1 MKKLDYISS
10 GKENKINKSF
20 DATFYV
26 KATNKSTLSAEVLT
40 DCGNNRLDSLDIYF
54 YIQHNKV
61 DIIIASLSV

>member
-1 MKKLDYISS
+1 MKKLDYVSS

-40 DCGNNRLDSLDIYF
+40 DCGNNRLD
-54 YIQHNKV
+54 
-61 DIIIASLSV
+61 